1 MFRGESHKPLS
12 VPSFMTSQMLGASA
26 LAEDTTSLN
35 EVFKNDPV
43 LSDILHHGE
52 DSRPDSRCWGS
63 VNSILNPKSSL
74 DTEIPNSKP
83 SVFPAFGPAQKITE
97 TSPASS
103 AGSGNV
109 PLYLR
114 RAGMA
119 SSSDEISESKLN
131 SKQDDP
137 FSSRLSRQDPV
148 RVGTPVFGPPQIPMF
163 QRQTS
168 SDPFTGSKPPI
179 NNDPF
184 AGSTSF
190 NGSSSTTLSAITP
203 IPSENKS
210 GKPQLTYANVLRN
223 PQLLRESSDPLT
235 RIRNIGT
242 QGNRETADRESNSQ
256 QKLFSYFGGGQW

>member
-1 MFRGESHKPLS
+1 MFRGESHKPPS

-137 FSSRLSRQDPV
+137 FSRSCQGWNPGIWPSPDPNV
-148 RVGTPVFGPPQIPMF
+148 
-163 QRQTS
+163 
-168 SDPFTGSKPPI
+168 
-179 NNDPF
+179 
-184 AGSTSF
+184 STSNLERSF
-190 NGSSSTTLSAITP
+190 HRIEAPDQQRSVRRINIIQRIILDHFVRDHTYPVGEQVWQAAADVRQRSEESA
-203 IPSENKS
+203 
-210 GKPQLTYANVLRN
+210 
-223 PQLLRESSDPLT
+223 
-235 RIRNIGT
+235 
-242 QGNRETADRESNSQ
+242 TAP
-256 QKLFSYFGGGQW
+256 